1 MTTSRTET
9 ITVDGGTFDAH
20 VVVPASGSGPGLVVL
35 QEIFGV
41 NDYIKSVCERVAG
54 MGYVALAPDMFWRQQ
69 PGFTVEPS
77 EGEDGMQAAFTMVG
91 GFDWGTV
98 ASDIG
103 GALDHLR
110 GLPECTGDAGLIG
123 FCFGGTLTFLGA
135 AALDPTCAVSY
146 YGSGVAGNLDQAG
159 NVECPI
165 LFHFGGS
172 DPYLPSEDSQAVAE
186 RFAAVETAEVLI
198 QPDAGHAFDNHLN
211 PMFSNPAAAAP
222 AWEATTAFLARH
234 LPVTAEL

>member
-9 ITVDGGTFDAH
+9 VGVDGASFDAH
-20 VVVPASGSGPGLVVL
+20 AVAPDSGTGPGLVVL

-41 NDYIKSVCERVAG
+41 NTYIKAVCERLAG

-69 PGFTVEPS
+69 PGFMVEP
-77 EGEDGMQAAFTMVG
+77 EQGEEGMQSAFDMVG
-91 GFDWGTV
+91 GFDWGSVGT
-98 ASDIG
+98 DL
-103 GALDHLR
+103 GAALNHLR

-123 FCFGGTLTFLGA
+123 FCFGGTLAFLGA

-146 YGSGVAGNLDQAG
+146 YGSGVAGNLDRADDID
-159 NVECPI
+159 CPI

-172 DPYLPSEDSQAVAE
+172 DPYLPSKDSQAVAD
-186 RFAAVETAEVLI
+186 RFAGVEQAEVVI

-211 PMFSNPAAAAP
+211 PMFSNPPAAAA
-222 AWEATTAFLARH
+222 AWEVTAAFLAEH
-234 LPVTAEL
+234 LPVR